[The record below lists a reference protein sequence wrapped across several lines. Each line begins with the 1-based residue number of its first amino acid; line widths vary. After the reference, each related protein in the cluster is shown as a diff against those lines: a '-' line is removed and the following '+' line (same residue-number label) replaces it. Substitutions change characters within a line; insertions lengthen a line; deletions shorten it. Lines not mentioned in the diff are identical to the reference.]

1 MRSGNRR
8 HSIVLEQPSESVVAG
23 ENKTA
28 FKEFARTRAAVRALS
43 GRELFAAQQVQ
54 AEVTTVINFRW
65 RPGIH
70 EALRIVVLPE
80 GTVYGILAVLPD
92 KTGRRE
98 IDCLCVKRTSEGW
111 RDGGGE

>member
-8 HSIVLEQPSESVVAG
+8 HAIVLEKPTEGVGSAG
-23 ENKTA
+23 ENKTQWSLVA
-28 FKEFARTRAAVRALS
+28 TTRASIEPLS
-43 GRELFAAQQVQ
+43 GRELFAAQQVH
-54 AEVTTVINFRW
+54 AEVNTKINFRW
-65 RPGIH
+65 RPNID
-70 EALRIVVLPE
+70 ATLRIRAG

-98 IDCLCVKRTSEGW
+98 ITCMCVSRVSEGW